1 MDKINVRKIA
11 VKALTAITHKNE
23 YMNEVLTKESIK
35 IDRENQGYLY
45 RVVNGVV
52 ENLLYIDTLLA
63 FQSKIKIRKLRE
75 SDKNI
80 LRLSL
85 YEMIYM
91 DKIPSYATVDEA
103 IKLMKK
109 SNYQLVKYTN
119 GLLRNFADNLE
130 KIIDD
135 YDKKEKDEITK
146 LSVVYSHPKWMVE
159 RWIVDFGLEETKQLL
174 KSNNAMPYLSI
185 RTNTLKITRDD
196 LLKKLIYLGVEAKP
210 SEYLS
215 EAIVIESLN
224 QVDLFNTKLFKK
236 GNFIVQDLSSI
247 LVGYVISPEKGEKI
261 LDMCAAPGGKSTHI
275 AQLMHDSGEVVSR
288 DVSYEKLYKIK
299 ENTDRL
305 GLKSIK
311 LELKDAS
318 VLDNGSI
325 NAYDRVLLDAPCS
338 GLGIIRRKPD
348 IKWHRQM
355 DDIDKLHKI
364 QLTMINNAAKYV
376 KIGGVLVYSTCT
388 IDKKENDEVIKSFL
402 DGHSEFVVDT
412 LENIPAEFI
421 DGSYLRILP
430 NRHNMDGFFACRLKK
445 L

>member
-1 MDKINVRKIA
+1 MNQINVRKLA
-11 VKALTAITHKNE
+11 VNVLTAITYKKE

-35 IDRENQGYLY
+35 IDRENQGYLH
-45 RVVNGVV
+45 RVVNGVI
-52 ENLLYIDTLLA
+52 ENLLYIDELIA
-63 FQSKIKIRKLRE
+63 SQSKIKLKKLRDN
-75 SDKNI
+75 DKNI
-80 LRLSL
+80 LRLSI

-91 DKIPSYATVDEA
+91 DSIPTYATVDEA

-119 GLLRNFADNLE
+119 GLLRNFADNHE

-135 YDKKEKDEITK
+135 FDKKDQDDITR
-146 LSVVYSHPKWMVE
+146 LSVIYSHPKWMVE
-159 RWIVDFGLEETKQLL
+159 RWINDLGIEETEALL
-174 KSNNAMPYLSI
+174 KSNNAVPYLSI

-196 LLKKLIYLGVEAKP
+196 LLKKLIYLGIDAKP
-210 SEYLS
+210 STNLS
-215 EAIVIESLN
+215 EAIIIESLN

-247 LVGYVISPEKGEKI
+247 LAVYALSPEKGEKI

-275 AQLMHDSGEVVSR
+275 AQLIEDEGTVVSR

-299 ENTDRL
+299 ENTERL
-305 GLKSIK
+305 ELKSVK

-318 VLDNGSI
+318 ILDEESL
-325 NAYDRVLLDAPCS
+325 NAYDKVLLDAPCS

-355 DDIDKLHKI
+355 EDIDNLSKI
-364 QLTMINNAAKYV
+364 QLVMLNNAAKYV

-388 IDKKENDEVIKSFL
+388 IDKKENDEVIKFFL
-402 DGHSEFVVDT
+402 DTHPEFIVDT
-412 LENIPAEFI
+412 LENIPIEFI
-421 DGSYLRILP
+421 DGNYLRILP

-445 L
+445 T

>member
-1 MDKINVRKIA
+1 MNQINVRKLA
-11 VKALTAITHKNE
+11 VNALTAITYKKE
-23 YMNEVLTKESIK
+23 YMNEVLAKESVK

-52 ENLLYIDTLLA
+52 ENLLYIDTLISS
-63 FQSKIKIRKLRE
+63 QSKIKLAKLRE
-75 SDKNI
+75 NDKNI
-80 LRLSL
+80 LRLSI

-91 DKIPSYATVDEA
+91 DSIPTYATVNEA
-103 IKLMKK
+103 IKMMKK

-119 GLLRNFADNLE
+119 GLLRNFADNYE

-135 YDKKEKDEITK
+135 FDKKDQDEISK
-146 LSVVYSHPKWMVE
+146 LSVIYSHPKWMVE
-159 RWIVDFGLEETKQLL
+159 RMINDFGIEETKELL

-196 LLKKLIYLGVEAKP
+196 LLKKLIYLGIDAKP

-215 EAIVIESLN
+215 EAIIIESLN

-236 GNFIVQDLSSI
+236 GNFVAQDLSSI
-247 LVGYVISPEKGEKI
+247 LVGYALSPERGEKI
-261 LDMCAAPGGKSTHI
+261 LDMCSAPGGKSTHI
-275 AQLMHDSGEVVSR
+275 AQLIEDDGIVVAR
-288 DVSYEKLYKIK
+288 DISYEKIYKIK
-299 ENTDRL
+299 ENTERL
-305 GLKSIK
+305 GLKSVK

-318 VLDNGSI
+318 ILDEESV
-325 NAYDRVLLDAPCS
+325 NAFDRVLLDAPCS

-355 DDIDKLHKI
+355 EDIDNLRKI
-364 QLTMINNAAKYV
+364 QLIMLNNAAKYV

-402 DGHSEFVVDT
+402 DTHSEFVVDT
-412 LENIPAEFI
+412 MENVPVEFI
-421 DGSYLRILP
+421 DGNYLRILP

-445 L
+445 I